1 MQITLNQDEVKQC
14 VQDYIDNNISC
25 AGDLDIVIN
34 EDGTVTVGINEKV
47 GTDQVEDTPPLV
59 EKKTRKRREA
69 KHVMVEKKG
78 EPTPEPEAEKATQA
92 EEVVDPTDEI
102 LEEAT
107 AQAEADEVE
116 AASDRAA
123 VEEEVQE
130 AEVEKPVSAK
140 PSLFA
145 NLKR

>member
-14 VQDYIDNNISC
+14 VQDYVDNNISL

-47 GTDQVEDTPPLV
+47 GTDQVEDNPPLV
-59 EKKTRKRREA
+59 EKKTRKRRET
-69 KHVMVEKKG
+69 KHVMVEKKD
-78 EPTPEPEAEKATQA
+78 EPTPEPEKATQA

-107 AQAEADEVE
+107 AQAEADEVD

-123 VEEEVQE
+123 VEEGVQE

>member
-14 VQDYIDNNISC
+14 VHDYIVYNISC
-25 AGDLDIVIN
+25 ADDLDIVIN

-59 EKKTRKRREA
+59 EKKPRKRREA
-69 KHVMVEKKG
+69 KHVMVEKKD
-78 EPTPEPEAEKATQA
+78 EPAPEPEKATQA

-107 AQAEADEVE
+107 AQAEADEVD

>member
-25 AGDLDIVIN
+25 AVDLDIVIN

-69 KHVMVEKKG
+69 KHVMVEKKAE
-78 EPTPEPEAEKATQA
+78 EPAPEPEKAT
-92 EEVVDPTDEI
+92 EGDEVVDPTDEI

-123 VEEEVQE
+123 VEEGVQE

>member
-1 MQITLNQDEVKQC
+1 MQITLNQFEVKLC
-14 VQDYIDNNISC
+14 VQNYIDDNISC

-47 GTDQVEDTPPLV
+47 GTYQVEDTPPVV

-69 KHVMVEKKG
+69 KHVMVEKKAE
-78 EPTPEPEAEKATQA
+78 EPVSEPGAQGEAEVDPNDEIHEEAVAQA
-92 EEVVDPTDEI
+92 EEAAA
-102 LEEAT
+102 EEAS
-107 AQAEADEVE
+107 EE
-116 AASDRAA
+116 AA
-123 VEEEVQE
+123 VQEEVQE
-130 AEVEKPVSAK
+130 KEVERPASSK

>member
-47 GTDQVEDTPPLV
+47 GTDSVDDTPPVV

-69 KHVMVEKKG
+69 KHVMVEKKAE
-78 EPTPEPEAEKATQA
+78 EPAPEPEAQGEDEVDANSEIHEKAVAQA
-92 EEVVDPTDEI
+92 EEAAA
-102 LEEAT
+102 EEASDY
-107 AQAEADEVE
+107 AAVAEGVQEKEVE
-116 AASDRAA
+116 RPAS
-123 VEEEVQE
+123 
-130 AEVEKPVSAK
+130 SK

>member
-47 GTDQVEDTPPLV
+47 GTDQVDDTPPLV

-78 EPTPEPEAEKATQA
+78 EPIPEPEKATEG

-116 AASDRAA
+116 AASERAA

>member
-14 VQDYIDNNISC
+14 VQDYIEYNISG

-47 GTDQVEDTPPLV
+47 GTDSVDDTPPVV

-69 KHVMVEKKG
+69 KHVMVEKKD
-78 EPTPEPEAEKATQA
+78 EPAPEPEKATQG
-92 EEVVDPTDEI
+92 EEVVAPTDEI

-107 AQAEADEVE
+107 AQAEADEME
-116 AASDRAA
+116 AASEEAA
-123 VEEEVQE
+123 VEEKVQE

>member
-47 GTDQVEDTPPLV
+47 GTDSVDDTPPVV

-69 KHVMVEKKG
+69 KHVMVEKKAE
-78 EPTPEPEAEKATQA
+78 EPVSEPEAQGEDEVDPNSEIREEAVAQA
-92 EEVVDPTDEI
+92 EEAAA
-102 LEEAT
+102 EEAS
-107 AQAEADEVE
+107 EE
-116 AASDRAA
+116 AAVA
-123 VEEEVQE
+123 EEVQE
-130 AEVEKPVSAK
+130 KEVERPASSK

>member
-47 GTDQVEDTPPLV
+47 GTDSVDDTPPVV

-69 KHVMVEKKG
+69 KHVMVEKKEE
-78 EPTPEPEAEKATQA
+78 EPTPEPEAQGEDEVDPNDEIREEAVAQA
-92 EEVVDPTDEI
+92 EE
-102 LEEAT
+102 A
-107 AQAEADEVE
+107 AAE
-116 AASDRAA
+116 AASDYAA
-123 VEEEVQE
+123 VAKEVQE
-130 AEVEKPVSAK
+130 KGVERPASSK

>member
-14 VQDYIDNNISC
+14 VQDYIEYNISG

-59 EKKTRKRREA
+59 EKKPRKRREA
-69 KHVMVEKKG
+69 KHVMVEKKE
-78 EPTPEPEAEKATQA
+78 EPTLEPEPEKATEG

-107 AQAEADEVE
+107 AQAEAEE
-116 AASDRAA
+116 PETASEKAA
-123 VEEEVQE
+123 VEEKVQE

>member
-14 VQDYIDNNISC
+14 VQDYIEYNISG

-47 GTDQVEDTPPLV
+47 GTDSVDDTPPVV

-69 KHVMVEKKG
+69 KHVMVEKKEE
-78 EPTPEPEAEKATQA
+78 EPTPEPEAQGEDEVDANSEIHEKA
-92 EEVVDPTDEI
+92 V
-102 LEEAT
+102 
-107 AQAEADEVE
+107 AQAEKAAAEE
-116 AASDRAA
+116 ASDYAA
-123 VEEEVQE
+123 VAEEVQE
-130 AEVEKPVSAK
+130 KEVERPASSK

>member
-14 VQDYIDNNISC
+14 VQDYIEYNISG

-47 GTDQVEDTPPLV
+47 GTDSVDDTPPLV
-59 EKKTRKRREA
+59 EKKPRKRREA
-69 KHVMVEKKG
+69 KHVMVEKKAE
-78 EPTPEPEAEKATQA
+78 EPAPEPAAQGEDEVDPNSEIHEKAVAEAE
-92 EEVVDPTDEI
+92 
-102 LEEAT
+102 
-107 AQAEADEVE
+107 E
-116 AASDRAA
+116 AAAEVASDYAA
-123 VEEEVQE
+123 VAEEVQE
-130 AEVEKPVSAK
+130 KEVERPASSK

>member
-47 GTDQVEDTPPLV
+47 GTDQVEDTPPVV

-69 KHVMVEKKG
+69 KHVMVEKK
-78 EPTPEPEAEKATQA
+78 EEAPAPEPEAQGED
-92 EEVVDPTDEI
+92 VVDPNDEI
-102 LEEAT
+102 HEEAV
-107 AQAEADEVE
+107 AEAEE
-116 AASDRAA
+116 AAAEEASEEAA
-123 VEEEVQE
+123 VAEEVQE
-130 AEVEKPVSAK
+130 KEVERPASSK

>member
-69 KHVMVEKKG
+69 KHVMVEKKD
-78 EPTPEPEAEKATQA
+78 EPTPEPEKATQA

-102 LEEAT
+102 LEEVT
-107 AQAEADEVE
+107 AQAEADEVD

-123 VEEEVQE
+123 VEEKVQE

>member
-47 GTDQVEDTPPLV
+47 GTDLVEDTPPLV

-69 KHVMVEKKG
+69 KHVMVEKKE
-78 EPTPEPEAEKATQA
+78 EPAPEPEKATQA
-92 EEVVDPTDEI
+92 EEVVDPTDKI

-107 AQAEADEVE
+107 AQAEADDVE
-116 AASDRAA
+116 AASEQAA
-123 VEEEVQE
+123 VEEKVQE

>member
-47 GTDQVEDTPPLV
+47 GTDSVDDTPPVV

-69 KHVMVEKKG
+69 KHVMVEKKE
-78 EPTPEPEAEKATQA
+78 EPAPEPEKAT
-92 EEVVDPTDEI
+92 EGDEVVDPTDEI

-107 AQAEADEVE
+107 AQAEADEVD

-123 VEEEVQE
+123 VEEKVQE

>member
-47 GTDQVEDTPPLV
+47 GTDLVEDTPPLV

-69 KHVMVEKKG
+69 KHVMVEKKE
-78 EPTPEPEAEKATQA
+78 EPAPEPEKAT
-92 EEVVDPTDEI
+92 EDKEVVAPTDEI
-102 LEEAT
+102 QEEAT
-107 AQAEADEVE
+107 AQAEADEVD

-123 VEEEVQE
+123 VEEGVQE

>member
-47 GTDQVEDTPPLV
+47 GTDSVDDTPPVV

-69 KHVMVEKKG
+69 KHVMVEKKAE
-78 EPTPEPEAEKATQA
+78 EPAPEPEAQGEDEVDPNDEIHEEAVAQA
-92 EEVVDPTDEI
+92 EE
-102 LEEAT
+102 A
-107 AQAEADEVE
+107 AAE
-116 AASDRAA
+116 AASDYAA
-123 VEEEVQE
+123 VVKEVQE
-130 AEVEKPVSAK
+130 KEVERPASSK

>member
-47 GTDQVEDTPPLV
+47 GTDSVDDTPPVV

-69 KHVMVEKKG
+69 KHVMVEKKAE
-78 EPTPEPEAEKATQA
+78 EPTPEPEKATQDD
-92 EEVVDPTDEI
+92 EVVDPTDEI

-123 VEEEVQE
+123 VEEGVQE

>member
-69 KHVMVEKKG
+69 KHVMVEKKD
-78 EPTPEPEAEKATQA
+78 EPTPEPEKATQA

-107 AQAEADEVE
+107 AQAEADEVD

-123 VEEEVQE
+123 VEEKVQE

>member
-59 EKKTRKRREA
+59 EKKPRKRREA
-69 KHVMVEKKG
+69 KHVMVEKKE
-78 EPTPEPEAEKATQA
+78 EPAPEPEKATQD

-107 AQAEADEVE
+107 AQAEADEME
-116 AASDRAA
+116 AASDAAA
-123 VEEEVQE
+123 VEEKVQE

>member
-69 KHVMVEKKG
+69 KHVMVEKKE
-78 EPTPEPEAEKATQA
+78 EPAPEPEKATQD

-107 AQAEADEVE
+107 AQAEADEVD
-116 AASDRAA
+116 AASEEAA
-123 VEEEVQE
+123 VEEKVQE

>member
-47 GTDQVEDTPPLV
+47 GTDQVEDTPPVV

-69 KHVMVEKKG
+69 KHVMVEKKE
-78 EPTPEPEAEKATQA
+78 EPTPEPEKATQD
-92 EEVVDPTDEI
+92 EEVVDPTSKI

-116 AASDRAA
+116 AASQEAA
-123 VEEEVQE
+123 VEEKVQE

>member
-14 VQDYIDNNISC
+14 VHDYIDNNVGFT
-25 AGDLDIVIN
+25 GDLDIAIN

-47 GTDQVEDTPPLV
+47 GTDQVDDTPPLV

-69 KHVMVEKKG
+69 KHVMVEKKD
-78 EPTPEPEAEKATQA
+78 EPTPEPEKATQDA
-92 EEVVDPTDEI
+92 EVVDPTDEI
-102 LEEAT
+102 LEEAA
-107 AQAEADEVE
+107 AQAEADEVD

-123 VEEEVQE
+123 VEEKVQE

>member
-14 VQDYIDNNISC
+14 VHDYIDNNVGFT
-25 AGDLDIVIN
+25 GDLDIAIN

-47 GTDQVEDTPPLV
+47 GTDQVEDTPPVV

-69 KHVMVEKKG
+69 KHVMVEKKAE
-78 EPTPEPEAEKATQA
+78 EPASEPEAQGEDEVDPNDEIHEEAVAQA
-92 EEVVDPTDEI
+92 EEAAA
-102 LEEAT
+102 EEVS
-107 AQAEADEVE
+107 QA
-116 AASDRAA
+116 AA
-123 VEEEVQE
+123 VAEEVQE
-130 AEVEKPVSAK
+130 KEVERPASSK

>member
-47 GTDQVEDTPPLV
+47 GTDLVEDTPPLV

-69 KHVMVEKKG
+69 KHVMVEKKE
-78 EPTPEPEAEKATQA
+78 EPAPEPEKATQA
-92 EEVVDPTDEI
+92 EEVVDPTDKI

-107 AQAEADEVE
+107 AQAEVDEVE
-116 AASDRAA
+116 AASEQAA
-123 VEEEVQE
+123 VEEKVQE

>member
-14 VQDYIDNNISC
+14 VHDYIDNNVGFT
-25 AGDLDIVIN
+25 GDLDIAIN

-47 GTDQVEDTPPLV
+47 GTDLVEDTPPVV

-69 KHVMVEKKG
+69 KHVMVEKKAE
-78 EPTPEPEAEKATQA
+78 EPATEPESQGEAE
-92 EEVVDPTDEI
+92 VDPNDEI
-102 LEEAT
+102 HEEAV
-107 AQAEADEVE
+107 AQAVKEAAEVE
-116 AASDRAA
+116 TNAAA
-123 VEEEVQE
+123 VAEEVQE
-130 AEVEKPVSAK
+130 KEVERPASSK

>member
-47 GTDQVEDTPPLV
+47 GTDQVEDTPPVV

-69 KHVMVEKKG
+69 KHVMVEKKAE
-78 EPTPEPEAEKATQA
+78 EPVSEPEAQGEAEVDPNDEIHEEAVAQA
-92 EEVVDPTDEI
+92 EEAAA
-102 LEEAT
+102 EEAS
-107 AQAEADEVE
+107 EE
-116 AASDRAA
+116 AA
-123 VEEEVQE
+123 VQEEVQE
-130 AEVEKPVSAK
+130 KEVERPASSK

>member
-14 VQDYIDNNISC
+14 VQDYIEYNISG

-47 GTDQVEDTPPLV
+47 GTDSVEDTPPVV

-69 KHVMVEKKG
+69 KHVMVEKKEE
-78 EPTPEPEAEKATQA
+78 EPVSEPEAQGED
-92 EEVVDPTDEI
+92 EVDPNSEI
-102 LEEAT
+102 REEAV
-107 AQAEADEVE
+107 AQAVKE
-116 AASDRAA
+116 AAEVASNAAA
-123 VEEEVQE
+123 VAEEVQE
-130 AEVEKPVSAK
+130 KEVERPVSSK
-140 PSLFA
+140 PSLFS

>member
-47 GTDQVEDTPPLV
+47 GTDLVEDTPPLV

-69 KHVMVEKKG
+69 KHVMVEKKAE
-78 EPTPEPEAEKATQA
+78 EPAPEPAAQGEAEVDPNDEIHEEAVAQA
-92 EEVVDPTDEI
+92 EE
-102 LEEAT
+102 
-107 AQAEADEVE
+107 
-116 AASDRAA
+116 AA
-123 VEEEVQE
+123 VQEEVQE
-130 AEVEKPVSAK
+130 KEVERPASSK

>member
-47 GTDQVEDTPPLV
+47 GTDLVEDTPPLV

-69 KHVMVEKKG
+69 KHVMVEKKE
-78 EPTPEPEAEKATQA
+78 EPAPEPEKATQA
-92 EEVVDPTDEI
+92 EEVVDPTDKI

-116 AASDRAA
+116 AASEQAA
-123 VEEEVQE
+123 VEEKVQE

>member
-47 GTDQVEDTPPLV
+47 GTDQVEDTPPVV

-69 KHVMVEKKG
+69 KHVMVEKKAE
-78 EPTPEPEAEKATQA
+78 EPAPEPEAQGEDEVDPNDEIHEEAVAQA
-92 EEVVDPTDEI
+92 EEAAA
-102 LEEAT
+102 EEAS
-107 AQAEADEVE
+107 E
-116 AASDRAA
+116 AAA
-123 VEEEVQE
+123 VAEEVQE
-130 AEVEKPVSAK
+130 KEVERPASSK

>member
-14 VQDYIDNNISC
+14 VHDYIDNNVGFT
-25 AGDLDIVIN
+25 GDLDIAIN

-47 GTDQVEDTPPLV
+47 GTDLVEDTPPVV

-69 KHVMVEKKG
+69 KHVMVEKKAE
-78 EPTPEPEAEKATQA
+78 EPVSEPEAQGEA
-92 EEVVDPTDEI
+92 EVDPNDEI
-102 LEEAT
+102 HEEAV
-107 AQAEADEVE
+107 AQAEQASAEEASEE
-116 AASDRAA
+116 AA
-123 VEEEVQE
+123 VQEEVQE
-130 AEVEKPVSAK
+130 KEVERPASSK

>member
-59 EKKTRKRREA
+59 EKKPRKRREA
-69 KHVMVEKKG
+69 KHVMVEKKD
-78 EPTPEPEAEKATQA
+78 EPTPEPEKATQA
-92 EEVVDPTDEI
+92 EDVVNPTDEI

-107 AQAEADEVE
+107 AQAEADEVD

>member
-1 MQITLNQDEVKQC
+1 M
-14 VQDYIDNNISC
+14 QDYIDNNISC

-69 KHVMVEKKG
+69 KHVMVEKKAE
-78 EPTPEPEAEKATQA
+78 EPVSEPEAQGEDEVDPNSEIREEAVAQA
-92 EEVVDPTDEI
+92 EE
-102 LEEAT
+102 A
-107 AQAEADEVE
+107 AAE
-116 AASDRAA
+116 AASDYAA
-123 VEEEVQE
+123 VAKEVQE
-130 AEVEKPVSAK
+130 KEVERPVSSK

>member
-14 VQDYIDNNISC
+14 VHDYIDNNVGFT
-25 AGDLDIVIN
+25 GDLDIAIN
-34 EDGTVTVGINEKV
+34 EDGTITVGINEKV
-47 GTDQVEDTPPLV
+47 GTDQVEDTPPVV

-69 KHVMVEKKG
+69 KHVMVEKKAE
-78 EPTPEPEAEKATQA
+78 EPAPEPEKATQG

-116 AASDRAA
+116 AASEEAA
-123 VEEEVQE
+123 VEEKVQE

>member
-47 GTDQVEDTPPLV
+47 GADSVDDTPPVV

-69 KHVMVEKKG
+69 KHVMVEKKAE
-78 EPTPEPEAEKATQA
+78 EPAPEPEAQGEDVVDLNDEIHEEAVAQA
-92 EEVVDPTDEI
+92 EEAAA
-102 LEEAT
+102 EEAS
-107 AQAEADEVE
+107 EE
-116 AASDRAA
+116 AAM
-123 VEEEVQE
+123 VEEVQE
-130 AEVEKPVSAK
+130 KDVERPASSK

>member
-14 VQDYIDNNISC
+14 VQDYIEYNISG

-34 EDGTVTVGINEKV
+34 EDGTVTIGINEKV

-78 EPTPEPEAEKATQA
+78 EPTPEPEKATQA

-116 AASDRAA
+116 AASEEAA
-123 VEEEVQE
+123 VEEKVQE